1 MRAAALLPISDA
13 DTTQSTD
20 EDSVSASRV
29 GHKVTRNS
37 SGATSPQPQNK
48 DSDDDCVS
56 EVARQRCEQ
65 RRASFVGTAQYVSP
79 EMLSRT
85 EVTFRYIS
93 LHTLYV
99 YHYFYSADYWA
110 LGCIIYQMIAGL
122 PPFRDAY
129 VFQLTSAKRNLNCV
143 SGVNT

>member
-1 MRAAALLPISDA
+1 MSAEEMRAAALLPISDA

-20 EDSVSASRV
+20 EDSVTASRV
-29 GHKVTRNS
+29 GGRQVTRNS

-56 EVARQRCEQ
+56 DVARQRCEQ

-85 EVTFRYIS
+85 EVTFRYTLHFYIYLS
-93 LHTLYV
+93 L
-99 YHYFYSADYWA
+99 
-110 LGCIIYQMIAGL
+110 
-122 PPFRDAY
+122 
-129 VFQLTSAKRNLNCV
+129 
-143 SGVNT
+143 